1 MSIYEKFTKDVGII
15 GITNLIVPLKGL
27 ILLPIIIKAL
37 GASGYGVWAQVC
49 VTLGLINPI
58 ADLTLSYTF
67 VRFFAGVK
75 DKREIQNAFFSILI
89 TVFCW
94 SSLIAL
100 ILFFLATPIAN
111 VLFNDANAI
120 DIVKLTAVIVP
131 FSTINTPLLFFFRT
145 YRQMKTFSALTLLQS
160 FGEMAAIA
168 YFVLSGFGVFGAVIS
183 LLIVRIFM
191 DVVMLGIIV
200 SQIGIKIP
208 NFSNIRSYLK
218 FGVPLIPSQLSS
230 WVVNSSDRYVI
241 VFFMGITSVGIYSA
255 AYGIGSIITMFAAP
269 LGLVLVPALSKSYDE
284 GKIEEV
290 KNLLAYSLKYLLM
303 LSIPSAFGLSILAK
317 PILLIMTTPEFV
329 THGRLI
335 VPFVALSM
343 VVLSFYGVAAHVI
356 SLVKKTRILG
366 IIWIIAGLV
375 NLSLNIIFV
384 PKIGILGAAITTLI
398 AFGIVTTVTAY
409 LSFKY
414 ITFDIDWIFILKTI
428 VASIVMCIVIR
439 YINPIQLLDVLLCIG
454 IGAGIYAIILF
465 LLKGFTREEIK
476 FFKEILTRE

>member
-27 ILLPIIIKAL
+27 ILLPIIIKTL
-37 GASGYGVWAQVC
+37 GASGYGIWVQVL

-75 DKREIQNAFFSILI
+75 DKKEIQEGFFSILI
-89 TVFCW
+89 TIFCW
-94 SSLIAL
+94 SSFIAL
-100 ILFFLATPIAN
+100 ILFSLASPIAN

-120 DIVKLTAVIVP
+120 EIVKLTALIVP

-145 YRQMKTFSALTLLQS
+145 YRQMKTFSALTLLQN

-183 LLIVRIFM
+183 ILIVRIFM
-191 DVVMLGIIV
+191 DLVMLDIIR

-208 NFSNIRSYLK
+208 KFSNIQSYLK
-218 FGVPLIPSQLSS
+218 FGMPLIPSQLSS
-230 WVVNSSDRYVI
+230 WIVNSSDRYII
-241 VFFMGITSVGIYSA
+241 VFFMGIASVGIYSA
-255 AYGIGSIITMFAAP
+255 AYSIGSIITMFAAP
-269 LGLVLVPALSKSYDE
+269 LGFVLVPALSKSYDE

-303 LSIPSAFGLSILAK
+303 LAIPSAFGLSILAK
-317 PILLIMTTPEFV
+317 PILQIMTTPEFV
-329 THGRLI
+329 THGCLI

-343 VVLSFYGVAAHVI
+343 VLFCIYGVVAQVI
-356 SLVKKTRILG
+356 ALVKKTRITG
-366 IIWIIAGLV
+366 TVWVIAGLA
-375 NLSLNIIFV
+375 NLGLNIIFV

-398 AFGIVTTVTAY
+398 AFGIATAITAY
-409 LSFKY
+409 YSSKY
-414 ITFDIDWIFILKTI
+414 LTFDLNWLFILKSI
-428 VASIVMCIVIR
+428 AASVIMCIIIW
-439 YINPIQLLDVLLCIG
+439 YINPIQLLDVLLWIG
-454 IGAGIYAIILF
+454 IGAGIYAAILF
-465 LLKGFTREEIK
+465 LLKGFTREELK
-476 FFKEILTRE
+476 FFRELFRV